1 MIKKNTILLIILLLI
16 VIVIITIY
24 FIIANN
30 SRSEQSVF
38 DCDLEITC
46 NKNEIKSGEI
56 LTCDINVKNIQAKNG
71 IIMFETLIDY
81 DKEAFE
87 MEVTEDEKNNLWNKT
102 SIIDDYLTMM
112 RKDLMPSS
120 ENQLIAEIKFKVK
133 NTELI
138 GSKKIDFS
146 KIKFTMENDEY
157 FTKYDIK
164 KEVKIVR

>member
-1 MIKKNTILLIILLLI
+1 
-16 VIVIITIY
+16 
-24 FIIANN
+24 
-30 SRSEQSVF
+30 
-38 DCDLEITC
+38 
-46 NKNEIKSGEI
+46 
-56 LTCDINVKNIQAKNG
+56 
-71 IIMFETLIDY
+71 
-81 DKEAFE
+81 
-87 MEVTEDEKNNLWNKT
+87 
-102 SIIDDYLTMM
+102 MM

-120 ENQLIAEIKFKVK
+120 ENQLIAKIKFKVK